1 MTSQC
6 EDVVTIMVGKLILL
20 TRVFE
25 TINIPTP
32 AVVIGIRK
40 VSVIFGK

>member
-25 TINIPTP
+25 TKNIPTP
-32 AVVIGIRK
+32 AVVIGIGK
-40 VSVIFGK
+40 VSVIFGE